1 MLNLVRPVVSA
12 VLMLGFAACSDSITV
27 PKTVQDAQK
36 LWAAQNIS
44 SYTYVASVAAF
55 APGPGPV
62 SVEVSQGQVTRVTVI
77 GTGAVISTNGW
88 YTVDQLFD
96 QILAATSQPTATFDP
111 IRGYPR
117 TIERCCMA
125 DDSGSIY
132 SASSLFPSN

>member
-12 VLMLGFAACSDSITV
+12 ALMLGLAGCSDSITA

-36 LWAAQNIS
+36 LWAAQKFL
-44 SYTYVASVAAF
+44 SYTYVAAIAAF
-55 APGPGPV
+55 APAGPV
-62 SVEVSQGQVTRVTVI
+62 SVEVSQWQVTRVTVI
-77 GTGAVISTNGW
+77 GSGAVISTTGW

-96 QILAATSQPTATFDP
+96 QILAASTPPTVTFDP
-111 IRGYPR
+111 VRGYPR

-132 SASSLFPSN
+132 LASSLFPSN